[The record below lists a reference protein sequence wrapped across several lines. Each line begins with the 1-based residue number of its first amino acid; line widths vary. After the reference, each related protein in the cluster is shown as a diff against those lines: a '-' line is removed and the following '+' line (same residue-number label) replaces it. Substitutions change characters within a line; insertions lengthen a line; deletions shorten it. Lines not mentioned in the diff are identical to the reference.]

1 MPIDQSTAARIIL
14 EKIAIMR
21 GNRLIMQNFS
31 MSANAGDIIWLRGA
45 NGTGKST
52 LLRVIGGLLPVL
64 TGLVDV
70 KGGISLVDTITIL
83 DQSRTLEQALAFWA
97 KLDEAG
103 ADRRESALK
112 AFDLGA
118 LADVPMRYLSSGQK
132 KRAAIAVA
140 MASPAPIWL
149 FDEPYNALDSA
160 NMARLD
166 DAILRHVANGGIAIV
181 AAHQSPTI
189 AVTETISLDAL
200 SARALAA

>member
-1 MPIDQSTAARIIL
+1 MPIDQCTAARINL

-31 MSANAGDIIWLRGA
+31 MAANPGDVIWLRGA

-64 TGLVDV
+64 TGLIEVE
-70 KGGISLVDTITIL
+70 GAISLVDMTTIL
-83 DQSRTLEQALAFWA
+83 DQSRTLEQSLAFWA
-97 KLDEAG
+97 KLDEAS

-112 AFDLGA
+112 AFDLNA
-118 LADVPMRYLSSGQK
+118 LVDVPMRYLSSGQK
-132 KRAAIAVA
+132 KRAAIAMA
-140 MASPAPIWL
+140 MASLAPIWL
-149 FDEPYNALDSA
+149 LDEPYNALDSA

-181 AAHQSPTI
+181 AAHQPPTI
-189 AVTETISLDAL
+189 TVTETISLDVL
-200 SARALAA
+200 SAKALAA